1 MIYTIEGRPISINS
15 ARAAV
20 KVKGVPR
27 LITTKKAR
35 AWKTKAAWSLIA
47 QRGTTPCI
55 CGPCEVSLTIYLP
68 TRAGDADNYVKM
80 VLDALQTAA
89 IIANDRQV
97 QQLTVRKEVDKARPR
112 VEISIATRKAA

>member
-35 AWKTKAAWSLIA
+35 DWKTKAAWSLIA